1 MAAPR
6 ADREGWTDVGE
17 SGQLKNILSC
27 SVLTA
32 QVKPASALVLISL
45 GVNILMVETG
55 GSSDISPDQLTEVI
69 IIMDDSCLA
78 ICASQSAAH
87 ELTCSLHYAL

>member
-55 GSSDISPDQLTEVI
+55 GASG
-69 IIMDDSCLA
+69 IMNYIRHFS
-78 ICASQSAAH
+78 
-87 ELTCSLHYAL
+87 

>member
-1 MAAPR
+1 MAAPHVG
-6 ADREGWTDVGE
+6 REGWTDVGE

-45 GVNILMVETG
+45 GVSILTIETG
-55 GSSDISPDQLTEVI
+55 RASG
-69 IIMDDSCLA
+69 IMNYIRHFS
-78 ICASQSAAH
+78 
-87 ELTCSLHYAL
+87 